1 MPSANKTPNIGLNQ
15 WQGNEYPKRQDFVDD
30 NAAVD
35 LEIVKKASSTQDGRM
50 AKEDK
55 VKLDG
60 ISTGA
65 NKVEQSSTNGNIKI
79 NGTEKT
85 VYTHPGSGT
94 NPHGTT
100 KSDVGLGNVTND
112 AQVKRTEM
120 GTNNGVATLDASGV
134 NAQAPKV
141 HTHTKSQITDFPT
154 SMPADGGNASTANKL
169 ATARTISLIGDATGS
184 TPFDGSA
191 NKSITVVL
199 ANSGATAG
207 TYTKLTIDAKGRVI
221 SATNLSA
228 SDIPNLDWSKIA
240 SGKPTTLA
248 GYGVT
253 DAVSKYIV
261 LPSGTDLNTVV
272 TSGFYRLDATSP
284 NYTNLPPNSNVGYG
298 QLIVSRGVDT
308 AFQIITGYSNNEYY
322 MRQGAK
328 GGGTDTNFTTW
339 QPWRKLWHDGN
350 FDPDTKTKRVILT
363 GQLQLTSYRKSVIAL
378 CEVTNDN
385 PNLDSYSSGIISF
398 HRYNGTLGAEIN
410 SLYVGA
416 EKKYNTSNM
425 SYFGLGL
432 GNNIVNL
439 RPCTFTYN
447 GKKYGGVEFYFM
459 AAPSSTIEFM
469 GSSNF
474 NIFGLD
480 YYATDTSTVL
490 NQEIYDSLE
499 FDTTVNKLPN
509 LVYNNEKVIT
519 REEQGGINLLS
530 NGSFDNG
537 LNSWTKN
544 NTATL
549 SIISDEKFSKCCK
562 IVTSVQGGGIYNRS
576 PSAIKNDAG
585 TYVYSAWLKADAP
598 LTIAFG
604 LDNNRQTITLTT
616 EWTRYYFIQNK
627 NPGANNILSIFSWDT
642 SGSTVTFYV
651 ANAQVETGT
660 MITDWKPSVE
670 DNKTYSDNKILSLGT
685 TTNSGNAYTLTAPT
699 GFTLQDGQL
708 LVVKFNAAST
718 GAITVNVGGTGAKA
732 VKDYFGNDVTNVRAN
747 LPANL
752 VYESSS
758 DSFILQGKGG
768 GGNAVAGDL
777 LSGKTAT
784 VDAGQITGT
793 IPSKSAQTYTPG
805 TSNQTIASGQYL
817 DGVQTILGDAALIS
831 ANIKA
836 NASIFNVAGKSTVIE
851 TTESTN
857 PIATN
862 TVRSGKKGF
871 VNGAAI
877 TGGLAVQATGP
888 QTVTPGTSDIV
899 KAAGIYDGPIT
910 IKGDADLVS
919 ANIKAEANIFGVA
932 GKTSVVDTADA
943 TGVAGDVLSTKTV
956 YINGVKTTGTMPN
969 RGVVTLTP
977 GTTDQTISNG
987 YHNGSGIVKGDA
999 NLKPENIREDVGM
1012 FGKIGTLKPYELTAG
1027 DSNVLFLDSQQY
1039 NTTSYTRVKVGKT
1052 ITTNIKGKIRISFDL
1067 RCGGS
1072 ASLGYE
1078 VDKNGSLVTSNSY
1091 NSTSWTTETID
1102 VTCSQGDVFEFLIK
1116 SYNEDYNAYIKN
1128 IKVSTD
1134 LVSPL
1139 TIA

>member
-60 ISTGA
+60 ISAGA

-100 KSDVGLGNVTND
+100 KSDVGLANVTND

-141 HTHTKSQITDFPT
+141 HTHTKAQITDFPT
-154 SMPADGGNASTANKL
+154 AMPANGGDAETAQRLK
-169 ATARTISLIGDATGS
+169 TSRTISLIGDATGS
-184 TPFDGSA
+184 TSFDGSA

-199 ANSGATAG
+199 ANSGAAAG

-228 SDIPNLDWSKIA
+228 ADIPNLDWSKIA

-253 DAVSKYIV
+253 DAVSKYII

-284 NYTNLPPNSNVGYG
+284 NYTNLPPNSNVSYG

-308 AFQIITGYSNNEYY
+308 VFQILTGYNNNEYY

-328 GGGTDTNFTTW
+328 GGGTDTNFTAW
-339 QPWRKLWHDGN
+339 QPWRKIWHDGN
-350 FDPDTKTKRVILT
+350 FDPTAKANKVRLY

-378 CEVTNDN
+378 CEITNDN

-398 HRYNGTLGAEIN
+398 HRYNGTTGAEIN

-416 EKKYNTSNM
+416 EKRYNTSVMN
-425 SYFGLGL
+425 YFGLGL

-447 GKKYGGVEFYFM
+447 GKKYGGVEFCFM

-490 NQEIYDSLE
+490 NQEINDSLS
-499 FDTTVNKLPN
+499 FDTTINKLPN

-519 REEQGGINLLS
+519 HEEQGGINLLS
-530 NGSFDNG
+530 NGDFSRGFHSWST
-537 LNSWTKN
+537 NSA
-544 NTATL
+544 ATQSVIL
-549 SIISDEKFSKCCK
+549 DEKFGHCCK
-562 IVTSVQGGGIYNRS
+562 VITSVQGTGIYNRT
-576 PSAIKNDAG
+576 PSNIKNTAG
-585 TYVYSAWLKADAP
+585 TYVYSAWLKSDAP
-598 LTIAFG
+598 ATIAFG
-604 LDNNRQTITLTT
+604 LDNNRQIITVTT
-616 EWTRYYFIQNK
+616 EWVRYYFIQYK
-627 NPGANNILSIFSWDT
+627 NPSAPNVLSIFNWGT
-642 SGSTVTFYV
+642 SGSQVTFYV

-670 DNKTYSDNKILSLGT
+670 DIKSYSDNKILSLGT

-708 LVVKFNAAST
+708 IVMKFNAASS
-718 GAITVNVGGTGAKA
+718 GAITINVGGTGAKS
-732 VKDYFGNDVTNVRAN
+732 VKDYFGNSITNVRAN

-758 DSFILQGKGG
+758 DSFILLGKGG
-768 GGNAVAGDL
+768 GGNATAGDL

-793 IPSKSAQTYTPG
+793 IPSKTAQTYTPG
-805 TSNQTIASGQYL
+805 TSNQTIASKQYL

-836 NASIFNVAGKSTVIE
+836 GATVFGIAGKSTVVE

-857 PIATN
+857 PIAAN
-862 TVRSGKKGF
+862 TIRSGKIGF
-871 VNGAAI
+871 VNGSKI

-888 QTVTPGTSDIV
+888 QTVTPGTADIV
-899 KAAGIYDGPIT
+899 KPPGIYDGPIT
-910 IKGDADLVS
+910 IKGDARL
-919 ANIKAEANIFGVA
+919 NIPNVTATSSIEIYSKLMDNMEFQDDDNLYKNKFNIGC
-932 GKTSVVDTADA
+932 K
-943 TGVAGDVLSTKTV
+943 V
-956 YINGVKTTGTMPN
+956 YISGSYIFTWSFVSHINSSLTAYCQLFRNGQPYGEEFSASPQGNGVKNCTD
-969 RGVVTLTP
+969 TLT
-977 GTTDQTISNG
+977 
-987 YHNGSGIVKGDA
+987 
-999 NLKPENIREDVGM
+999 L
-1012 FGKIGTLKPYELTAG
+1012 
-1027 DSNVLFLDSQQY
+1027 
-1039 NTTSYTRVKVGKT
+1039 
-1052 ITTNIKGKIRISFDL
+1052 
-1067 RCGGS
+1067 
-1072 ASLGYE
+1072 
-1078 VDKNGSLVTSNSY
+1078 NS
-1091 NSTSWTTETID
+1091 
-1102 VTCSQGDVFEFLIK
+1102 GDVVQL
-1116 SYNEDYNAYIKN
+1116 YMKN
-1128 IKVSTD
+1128 SINIYYASNQYFSVRCSVPK
-1134 LVSPL
+1134 LA
-1139 TIA
+1139 IQA